1 MEVRIQNCKP
11 MRVVYVRHVG
21 PYQECGTAW
30 QTLMAEAGKLGLIKP
45 DVLHIGVGHDS
56 PDVTPANELRYD
68 ACLTVDDKFQPSG
81 ELSVQELAG
90 GEYAVVTHR
99 GSYAGLPDAYRWIM
113 RDWIPTSGRKV
124 RHVPLFEIYL
134 NDPSRTPEADL
145 ITEIYVP
152 LES

>member
-1 MEVRIQNCKP
+1 MEVRFQNCKP

-21 PYQECGTAW
+21 PYQECGKAW
-30 QTLMAEAGKLGLIKP
+30 QTLMAGAGKLGLIRP
-45 DVLHIGVGHDS
+45 GVLHIGVGHDS

-68 ACLTVDDKFQPSG
+68 ACLTVDDQFQATA

-99 GSYAGLPDAYRWIM
+99 GSYAGLPDAYRWIF
-113 RDWIPTSGRKV
+113 RDWLPTSGRAV

-134 NDPSRTPEADL
+134 NDPNSTPEADL
-145 ITEIYVP
+145 VTEIHVP
-152 LES
+152 LEG